1 MTERVFERSAAR
13 RPMSV
18 PIVYSSFVYR
28 GPSLVSGV
36 GHYNPCSPFAE
47 SETKGPHMPRMLK
60 KNTPT
65 NSTKNDVSIF
75 GAVCVEFVDEVREV
89 RGSGLEIAEFRAE
102 DTLQQLSDCPGDTV
116 HLETCWCS
124 MVSAS
129 SVCEG
134 LTCL

>member
-1 MTERVFERSAAR
+1 
-13 RPMSV
+13 
-18 PIVYSSFVYR
+18 
-28 GPSLVSGV
+28 
-36 GHYNPCSPFAE
+36 
-47 SETKGPHMPRMLK
+47 MPRMLK

-75 GAVCVEFVDEVREV
+75 GAVCVEIVDEVREV

-102 DTLQQLSDCPGDTV
+102 DTLQQLSDCPGDIV

-129 SVCEG
+129 SVW
-134 LTCL
+134 

>member
-1 MTERVFERSAAR
+1 
-13 RPMSV
+13 
-18 PIVYSSFVYR
+18 
-28 GPSLVSGV
+28 
-36 GHYNPCSPFAE
+36 
-47 SETKGPHMPRMLK
+47 MPTMLK
-60 KNTPT
+60 KNT
-65 NSTKNDVSIF
+65 NSTKMTCLFLVLFVSNLLMQ
-75 GAVCVEFVDEVREV
+75 VREV

-116 HLETCWCS
+116 HLETCWCG

>member
-1 MTERVFERSAAR
+1 
-13 RPMSV
+13 
-18 PIVYSSFVYR
+18 
-28 GPSLVSGV
+28 
-36 GHYNPCSPFAE
+36 
-47 SETKGPHMPRMLK
+47 MPRMLK

-89 RGSGLEIAEFRAE
+89 RGSGLEMAEFRAE
-102 DTLQQLSDCPGDTV
+102 DTLQQLSDCARDTV
-116 HLETCWCS
+116 HVETCWCS
-124 MVSAS
+124 MVNAS